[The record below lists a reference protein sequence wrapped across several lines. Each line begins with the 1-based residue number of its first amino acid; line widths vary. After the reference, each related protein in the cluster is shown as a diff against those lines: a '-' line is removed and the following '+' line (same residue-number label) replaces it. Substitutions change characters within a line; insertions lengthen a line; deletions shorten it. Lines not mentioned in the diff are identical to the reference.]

1 MKNSKIVGA
10 GVLDSP
16 FYTIMYDFFDK
27 LWAHIVRPFPV
38 RTVDLQNAGD
48 IHASRFSKYNVMLRK
63 IFVGAA
69 FGGPPDILCYC
80 KDCQRPSLQ
89 NHKPIM
95 GGSYPPLRISVTTVF
110 MAERRGRTLCAP
122 TETDL
127 CRGAR
132 PRAPTDP
139 IAPKWNA
146 EGGVPYILR
155 SQQAFMVE

>member
-1 MKNSKIVGA
+1 MLKPNCRGGRKQADSKIVGA
-10 GVLDSP
+10 GALNTCPSPLSLRDISPHCGESPDSP
-16 FYTIMYDFFDK
+16 FFTIIYDFFDK

-48 IHASRFSKYNVMLRK
+48 IHASRFSKYNVMLRM

-69 FGGPPDILCYC
+69 CGGTPDILCYC

-89 NHKPIM
+89 NPQPIM

-122 TETDL
+122 TDV
-127 CRGAR
+127 AR
-132 PRAPTDP
+132 F
-139 IAPKWNA
+139 K
-146 EGGVPYILR
+146 
-155 SQQAFMVE
+155 